1 VVVTART
8 GHGLEE
14 IRTLVDAELARLRE
28 ESPSPREV
36 ARFVNQTEADVYD
49 RLETIGGFGG
59 KADRLNGYLFHAGDP
74 DYFEEHLARYRA
86 LSPSDVR
93 AVAQRFLGQGRVVL
107 SVIPEGRRE
116 LAVPEAAR

>member
-1 VVVTART
+1 
-8 GHGLEE
+8 
-14 IRTLVDAELARLRE
+14 
-28 ESPSPREV
+28 
-36 ARFVNQTEADVYD
+36 
-49 RLETIGGFGG
+49 
-59 KADRLNGYLFHAGDP
+59 LNGYLFHAGDP